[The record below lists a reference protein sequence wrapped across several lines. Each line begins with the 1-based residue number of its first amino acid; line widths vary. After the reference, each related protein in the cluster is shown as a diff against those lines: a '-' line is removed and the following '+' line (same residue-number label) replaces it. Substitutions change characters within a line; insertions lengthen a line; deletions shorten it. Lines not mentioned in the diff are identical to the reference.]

1 MGPVSCRG
9 VTAKLRA
16 TSHSK
21 SPAPALY
28 PETPPQAPFII
39 GGDSSAVI
47 MVSWSGQ
54 QDLNLRPEVPKTSA
68 LPGCAI
74 PRTVVAAVFS
84 LI

>member
-21 SPAPALY
+21 SLAPALY
-28 PETPPQAPFII
+28 PEAPPQAPFII

-47 MVSWSGQ
+47 MVS
-54 QDLNLRPEVPKTSA
+54 
-68 LPGCAI
+68 
-74 PRTVVAAVFS
+74 
-84 LI
+84 